1 MHRSDAAPYAP
12 CVHPG
17 EPDQPIEPLSSTLR
31 HVQAAQAGDDSGTS
45 WVNLEA
51 RIRDWVHAATMGTNL
66 PPDRSLEDLQ
76 QDVLLQVFKDLDEF
90 VVEPGASFS
99 GWVRTVAHRKLGD
112 LWRRARADKRGKG
125 KARHLSEFDE
135 TGGPDHFAD
144 PKVERQSMILR
155 HKELQERL
163 VAALDQ
169 LGDKHRR
176 VIELRL
182 FQGRPFVE
190 VAAELGYDKE
200 VTVRSIYLRAV
211 RRLQVLLED
220 FA

>member
-1 MHRSDAAPYAP
+1 M
-12 CVHPG
+12 HPG
-17 EPDQPIEPLSSTLR
+17 EPDRPNEQLSSTLR
-31 HVQAAQAGDDSGTS
+31 HVQAAQSGDDTGTS
-45 WVNLEA
+45 WTNLEA
-51 RIRDWVHAATMGTNL
+51 RIRDWVHASTMGTNL

-99 GWVRTVAHRKLGD
+99 GWVRTVAQRKLGD
-112 LWRRARADKRGKG
+112 LWRRARATKRGKG

-135 TGGPDHFAD
+135 TGGQDHFAD
-144 PKVERQSMILR
+144 PKVERQSMIVR

-163 VAALDQ
+163 ALALQ
-169 LGDKHRR
+169 ELGDKHRR
-176 VIELRL
+176 VIELRM

-200 VTVRSIYLRAV
+200 VTVRSIYLRAI
-211 RRLQVLLED
+211 RRLQVLLDD

>member
-1 MHRSDAAPYAP
+1 MLRR
-12 CVHPG
+12 VHPG
-17 EPDQPIEPLSSTLR
+17 DPERPSEPLSSTLR
-31 HVQAAQAGDDSGTS
+31 HVQSAQAGDDSGTS
-45 WVNLEA
+45 WTNLEV
-51 RIRDWVHAATMGTNL
+51 RIRAWVHAATTGTNL

-99 GWVRTVAHRKLGD
+99 GWVRIIAQRKLGD
-112 LWRRARADKRGKG
+112 LWRRARATKRGKG

-135 TGGPDHFAD
+135 TGGQDHFAD
-144 PKVERQSMILR
+144 PKVERQSMIVR
-155 HKELQERL
+155 HKELQGRL
-163 VAALDQ
+163 AEALKE

-176 VIELRL
+176 VIELRM

>member
-1 MHRSDAAPYAP
+1 M
-12 CVHPG
+12 HPG
-17 EPDQPIEPLSSTLR
+17 DPERPSEPLSSTLR
-31 HVQAAQAGDDSGTS
+31 HVQAAQGGGDDGTS
-45 WVNLEA
+45 WANLES

-66 PPDRSLEDLQ
+66 PADRSLEDLQ

-99 GWVRTVAHRKLGD
+99 GWVRTIAQRKLGD
-112 LWRRARADKRGKG
+112 LWRRARATKRGKG

-135 TGGPDHFAD
+135 TGGQDHFAD
-144 PKVERQSMILR
+144 PKVERQSMIVR

-163 VAALDQ
+163 GEALKE

-176 VIELRL
+176 VIELRM